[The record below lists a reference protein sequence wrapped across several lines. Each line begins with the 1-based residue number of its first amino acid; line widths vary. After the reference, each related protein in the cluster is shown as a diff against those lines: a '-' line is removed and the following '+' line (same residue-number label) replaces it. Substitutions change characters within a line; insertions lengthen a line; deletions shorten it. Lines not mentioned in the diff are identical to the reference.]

1 MTAVVDNTD
10 GAGGQIFSQAVRSPI
25 PTGSTK
31 LINQRSLQLSTST
44 KYGQSRTAYREVQDR
59 HEDIKK
65 IERTLEE
72 LAQLFN
78 DVGFFKSPLPKI
90 PQLMSNCR

>member
-1 MTAVVDNTD
+1 MDLVVKFFPKLYV
-10 GAGGQIFSQAVRSPI
+10 QWSPSRLHKLTI
-25 PTGSTK
+25 RWFLKISSST
-31 LINQRSLQLSTST
+31 R
-44 KYGQSRTAYREVQDR
+44 YGQSRAAYKEVQDR

-78 DVGFFKSPLPKI
+78 DVRSLLLRLKVP
-90 PQLMSNCR
+90 R

>member
-10 GAGGQIFSQAVRSPI
+10 GAGGQIFSQVVRSPI
-25 PTGSTK
+25 PTGSAK
-31 LINQRSLQLSTST
+31 LINQWYLQLSAST
-44 KYGQSRTAYREVQDR
+44 KYSQSRTAYREVQDR

-78 DVGFFKSPLPKI
+78 DVGFKSSLPKI